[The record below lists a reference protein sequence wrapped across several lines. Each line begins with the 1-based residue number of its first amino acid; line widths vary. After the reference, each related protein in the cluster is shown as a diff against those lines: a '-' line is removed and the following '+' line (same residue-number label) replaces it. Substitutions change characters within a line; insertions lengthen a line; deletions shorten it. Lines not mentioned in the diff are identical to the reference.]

1 MSPVVLT
8 DLDRALVAALHL
20 RPRAPWELLARW
32 LGASESTVARRA
44 ARLFGSGQVAVVG
57 LVDRTSNGRGLEV
70 SVRVGCRPGTVEP
83 VLRAVAEQPDVRFA
97 AALTGAG
104 GILVEAV
111 AADHESLLRLLDETI
126 GAVDGVVDHTTAV
139 ITDHHTGAYAWD
151 PQILDPDV
159 VAAITARPDLAEPT
173 ERDSGDPLTEQES
186 RIVEALGRDGRMS
199 VTELASAVGTSAS
212 TVRRRMDSL
221 SRRGILHFRTVVEP
235 SILGF
240 GAEYMLWLE
249 TEPAHTTAVAAR
261 LAAHPAVRYLVGT
274 SGEYSLFGACA
285 LTRGEDLAGFLCGAL
300 GDGTGVRRV
309 HPHLVLRAAKRHW
322 RPIPGPTPA

>member
-1 MSPVVLT
+1 MLT
-8 DLDRALVAALHL
+8 ELDRALVAALHL
-20 RPRAPWELLARW
+20 KPRAPWELLARW
-32 LGASESTVARRA
+32 LDASESTVARRA
-44 ARLFGSGQVAVVG
+44 ARLFDSGQVAVVG
-57 LVDRTSNGRGLEV
+57 LVDRTSNGHGLEV

-83 VLRAVAEQPDVRFA
+83 VLRAVAGDSDVRFA

-111 AADHESLLRLLDETI
+111 AADHEALLRLVDGSI
-126 GAVDGVVDHTTAV
+126 GSVDGVVDHTTAV

-151 PQILDPDV
+151 PQILDKETAD
-159 VAAITARPDLAEPT
+159 AIRARPDPAEPA
-173 ERDSGDPLTEQES
+173 ERDTGDPLTEQES

-199 VTELASAVGTSAS
+199 VTDLASAVGTSAS

-249 TEPAHTTAVAAR
+249 TEPTRTATVAAR

-274 SGEYSLFGACA
+274 SGEYTLFGACA
-285 LTRGEDLAGFLCGAL
+285 LTRGEDLADFLSEAL
-300 GDGTGVRRV
+300 GDGRGVRRA

-322 RPIPGPTPA
+322 RRTR